1 MVLPRRIL
9 MTDNNNKEEFPSLPE
24 QGKNIAKFTFE
35 VVKNVIDISP
45 RNETKLIIPEEEQK
59 QRLDVCKKCDYY
71 SVRQNRCRQC
81 GCYLGTKIKF
91 GASTCPIGKW

>member
-1 MVLPRRIL
+1 MVLPGRIL
-9 MTDNNNKEEFPSLPE
+9 MTDNKEEFPSLPE

-59 QRLDVCKKCDYY
+59 QRLDICKKCDYY

-81 GCYLGTKIKF
+81 GCYLGTKVKF
-91 GASTCPIGKW
+91 GASACPIGKW

>member
-1 MVLPRRIL
+1 M
-9 MTDNNNKEEFPSLPE
+9 MTDNNNKEEFPSINE
-24 QGKNIAKFTFE
+24 QGKNLAKFTFE

-45 RNETKLIIPEEEQK
+45 SNETKLILSEEEQK

-81 GCYLGTKIKF
+81 GCYLGTKVKF
-91 GASTCPIGKW
+91 GVSQCPIGKW